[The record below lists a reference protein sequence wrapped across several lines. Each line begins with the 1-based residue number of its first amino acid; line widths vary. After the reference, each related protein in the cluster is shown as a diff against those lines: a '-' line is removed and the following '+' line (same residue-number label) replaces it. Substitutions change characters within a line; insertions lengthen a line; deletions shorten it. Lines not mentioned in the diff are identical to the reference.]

1 MTCTL
6 IFADLL
12 IGNLVMG
19 KFSLENAT
27 FLQWACKYRLG
38 NAFLIHWAALS
49 PILDQFSD
57 IAKWNFVTPCFE
69 TYEQQTGAMISGL
82 FQTYLPCIFL
92 WFFIFCVQNETF
104 CGIHFCSAEYL
115 SICLYYKSTIISAC
129 NTETYLEP
137 CQKPPSWIFD
147 TVLKLPL

>member
-6 IFADLL
+6 IFADLF
-12 IGNLVMG
+12 IENLFMG
-19 KFSLENAT
+19 KFSLENAI

-38 NAFLIHWAALS
+38 NVFLIHWAAPS
-49 PILDQFSD
+49 PSLDQLSD
-57 IAKWNFVTPCFE
+57 IANE
-69 TYEQQTGAMISGL
+69 TLQLHASRYMSNRQEQW

-115 SICLYYKSTIISAC
+115 SICLYCKSTIMSAS
-129 NTETYLEP
+129 NTETYSEP